1 MELIYKNLSPDK
13 NVIEN
18 WSVNHEESTFGLK
31 TLAKRGIILNV
42 IPGRYGL
49 KVKVGVV
56 ITD

>member
-42 IPGRYGL
+42 SPGRYGL